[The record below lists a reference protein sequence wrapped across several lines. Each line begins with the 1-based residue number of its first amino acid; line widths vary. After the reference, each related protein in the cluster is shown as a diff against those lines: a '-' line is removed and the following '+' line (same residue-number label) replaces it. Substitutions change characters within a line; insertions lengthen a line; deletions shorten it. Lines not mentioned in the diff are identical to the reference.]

1 MLGALLVLPVERG
14 SAGDLVAVLAALARA
29 GDVGALRGCEQ
40 KKREVVAM
48 LLQHVSKLGVSDI
61 TPAQIVGAVVSAA
74 RCRTREA
81 SAIHRLT
88 TTAKLMLMSELEAA
102 RPAGP
107 PAARENAVSTSSAG
121 ASTSAQKCPFPHRVL
136 PAATAASKKSGV
148 SAVDA
153 DTKAQSSGGDGA
165 AADAT
170 VLASASQQD
179 LQQQQQQQQQHA
191 RQMSREDIGALARA
205 VAYLNIIDLE
215 LLSTAT
221 SVLRERSSVSYSF
234 KSKLHNAEGADR
246 EGHEWGGSRRGDEM
260 KVWQQVVANVAWAAA
275 VMRDVDTH
283 VHAWIAS
290 SLVSPCLEKMSAE
303 QVCTHR
309 ESNLKYCW
317 TCVLVVVS
325 ILELHLIDVRFKMI
339 YTAHLQTRQ

>member
-1 MLGALLVLPVERG
+1 
-14 SAGDLVAVLAALARA
+14 
-29 GDVGALRGCEQ
+29 
-40 KKREVVAM
+40 M
-48 LLQHVSKLGVSDI
+48 LLQHVSKLGVSDL

-74 RCRTREA
+74 RCRTREE
-81 SAIHRLT
+81 SAIQRLT

-102 RPAGP
+102 RPAAP
-107 PAARENAVSTSSAG
+107 PAAQENAVSTSSAG
-121 ASTSAQKCPFPHRVL
+121 ASMSAQKCPFPHHLL
-136 PAATAASKKSGV
+136 PAARAASKKSGV
-148 SAVDA
+148 SAVEA
-153 DTKAQSSGGDGA
+153 DTKAQSSGGVGA

-170 VLASASQQD
+170 VLRR
-179 LQQQQQQQQQHA
+179 QQQHRA

-205 VAYLNIIDLE
+205 VAYLNIVDLQ

-221 SVLRERSSVSYSF
+221 SVLRERSYNF
-234 KSKLHNAEGADR
+234 KSKLHNAEGAHR
-246 EGHEWGGSRRGDEM
+246 EGHEWGGGMRGDEV

-303 QVCTHR
+303 QVCTYR

-325 ILELHLIDVRFKMI
+325 ILELHLIDVRFKMM

>member
-1 MLGALLVLPVERG
+1 MLGVLSVLPVERG
-14 SAGDLVAVLAALARA
+14 SAGDLVTVLAALARA
-29 GDVGALRGCEQ
+29 GEVGALRGCEQ

-48 LLQHVSKLGVSDI
+48 LLQHVSKLGVSDL

-74 RCRTREA
+74 RCRTREE
-81 SAIHRLT
+81 SAIQRLT
-88 TTAKLMLMSELEAA
+88 TTAKLMLMSELEGA
-102 RPAGP
+102 RPAEP

-121 ASTSAQKCPFPHRVL
+121 ASMSAQKCPFPHHLL

-153 DTKAQSSGGDGA
+153 DSTAQSAGGDGA

-170 VLASASQQD
+170 VRRR
-179 LQQQQQQQQQHA
+179 QQQQQEQQ

-205 VAYLNIIDLE
+205 VAYLNIIDLQ

-221 SVLRERSSVSYSF
+221 SVLRERSDNF

-303 QVCTHR
+303 QVCTDR
-309 ESNLKYCW
+309 
-317 TCVLVVVS
+317 
-325 ILELHLIDVRFKMI
+325 
-339 YTAHLQTRQ
+339 

>member
-1 MLGALLVLPVERG
+1 MLGVLSVLPVERG

-29 GDVGALRGCEQ
+29 GEVGALRGCEQ

-48 LLQHVSKLGVSDI
+48 LLQHVSKLGVSDL

-74 RCRTREA
+74 RCRTREE
-81 SAIHRLT
+81 SAIQRLT

-102 RPAGP
+102 RPAAP

-121 ASTSAQKCPFPHRVL
+121 TSMSAQKCPFPHHLL

-148 SAVDA
+148 STVDA
-153 DTKAQSSGGDGA
+153 DTKAQSSGGNGA
-165 AADAT
+165 APDAT
-170 VLASASQQD
+170 VLRR
-179 LQQQQQQQQQHA
+179 QQQQDQQQQQHA

-205 VAYLNIIDLE
+205 VAYLNIIDLQ

-221 SVLRERSSVSYSF
+221 SVLRERSYNF

-275 VMRDVDTH
+275 VMRDVDTN

-309 ESNLKYCW
+309 ESNL
-317 TCVLVVVS
+317 
-325 ILELHLIDVRFKMI
+325 
-339 YTAHLQTRQ
+339 